1 MKQTVLPPF
10 QIAVDVGGTF
20 TDLVLRDSQGET
32 LLFKSLT
39 TPDDLSEGIFNGLA
53 LMAKAVG
60 VSRQSMLES
69 CSAFACGTT
78 AATNAIL
85 EGKTAKT
92 VLLCTEGFRDV
103 LSIRSGGRSGF
114 TIQEHFPQPYIP
126 RSLTYGIHERVNA
139 EGRIEIALDIDQA
152 RAQLI
157 TCAAHNP
164 QAVAVALLWSH
175 INPEHE
181 LALGGLIEEV
191 LPGVPYS
198 LSHRVNPVM
207 GEYKRTSATAIDA
220 SLKPVLRTQIFG
232 LETRLSE
239 NGFNGQPTF
248 VCSNGGRTSSREIT
262 EKPVYLCLSGPSTA
276 PAAACRLAY
285 RSGVTHGNIITIDV
299 GGTSLDA
306 SIARGGRVAMH
317 REGSIAGHVF
327 GVPSIDV
334 ATVGSGGGSIA
345 WVDAGGMLRV
355 GPESAGSFPGPA
367 CYDRGGTRST
377 LTDANLVRGLLDPT
391 TFADGQMTLSVDNA
405 RAAIERDVA
414 IPLGVSI
421 EEAASLI
428 AAVTEQ
434 DMVAAIEELA
444 IKRGFDPREFLLV
457 SGGGAGG
464 LHAARLARELGMRE
478 VLFPH
483 AASVLCAYGTATG
496 EIKFDFSVTRVT
508 DSRAF
513 NFAAIKDALEKL
525 RGEGSSFLDR
535 MGVDAAKREL
545 RFTVDAHYQ
554 GQVSYLTIDVPSI
567 PTNDEELLALV
578 AAFHAEHERSYSV
591 HAPEDTVEFVA
602 WSVEAIGVSGDERK
616 PAPKGDAELR
626 LLSLNRKRTTIDPI
640 TKSDMSISLIASS
653 ELEPGDAF
661 RGPALVED
669 RLTSLFIP
677 ERAIARVTADRGIL
691 VEL

>member
-1 MKQTVLPPF
+1 MTKSSKPPF
-10 QIAVDVGGTF
+10 NIAVDVGGTF
-20 TDLVLRDSQGET
+20 TDLVLRDSESET

-39 TPDDLSEGIFNGLA
+39 TPNDLSEGIFNGLD
-53 LMAKAVG
+53 LMSKAVG
-60 VSRQSMLES
+60 MTIQQMLAA

-92 VLLCTEGFRDV
+92 ALLCTEGFRDV
-103 LSIRSGGRSGF
+103 LSIRSGGRHGF
-114 TIQEHFPQPYIP
+114 SIQEDFPLPYIP
-126 RSLTYGIHERVNA
+126 RSLTFPIRERVNA
-139 EGRIEIALDIDQA
+139 EGQVEVELDLGQA
-152 RAQLI
+152 REQLAA
-157 TCAAHNP
+157 CAKHQP
-164 QAVAVALLWSH
+164 EAVAVALLWSH

-181 LALGGLIEEV
+181 RALGMLIADI

-198 LSHRVNPVM
+198 LSHQVNPVM

-220 SLKPVLRTQIFG
+220 SLKPVLKTQISA
-232 LETRLSE
+232 LEDRLSA
-239 NGFNGQPTF
+239 NGFAGQPTF
-248 VCSNGGRTSSREIT
+248 VCSNGGRTSSKEIT

-276 PAAACRLAY
+276 PAAACRLAA

-367 CYDRGGTRST
+367 CYGRGGDRPT

-391 TFADGQMTLSVDNA
+391 TFADGQMTLSVEKA

-414 IPLGVSI
+414 TPLGVSI

-496 EIKFDFSVTRVT
+496 DIKFDFSVTRVT
-508 DSRAF
+508 SSRSFDF
-513 NFAAIKDALEKL
+513 NAVRIALDDLKK
-525 RGEGSSFLDR
+525 EGTAFLDR
-535 MGVDAAKREL
+535 MGVDPFQREL

-554 GQVSYLTIDVPSI
+554 GQVSYLTVDVPSY
-567 PTNDEELLALV
+567 PSDAAGLKTLVEE
-578 AAFHAEHERSYSV
+578 FHAEHQQNYSV
-591 HAPEDTVEFVA
+591 HAPEDTIEFVA
-602 WSVEAIGVSGDERK
+602 WSVEAVGVSTESARTIPSKSDE
-616 PAPKGDAELR
+616 LH
-626 LLSLNRKRTTIDPI
+626 LLSLNRKRTTIDPV
-640 TKSDMSISLIASS
+640 TRSETSISLIASTD
-653 ELEPGDAF
+653 LNPGDAF
-661 RGPALVED
+661 RGPALIED
-669 RLTSLFIP
+669 RLTSLFVP
-677 ERAIARVTADRGIL
+677 ERAIARVTADKGIL

>member
-1 MKQTVLPPF
+1 MTQSATPPF

-20 TDLVLRDSQGET
+20 TDLVLRDSDHDT

-39 TPDDLSEGIFNGLA
+39 TPNDLSEGIFNGLT

-60 VSRQSMLES
+60 MSTRKMLES

-85 EGKTAKT
+85 EGKTART
-92 VLLCTEGFRDV
+92 ALLCTEGFRDI
-103 LSIRSGGRSGF
+103 LSIRSGGRHGF
-114 TIQEHFPQPYIP
+114 SIQEHFPQPYIP
-126 RSLTYGIHERVNA
+126 RSLTFGIRERVNA
-139 EGRIEIALDIDQA
+139 EGRIEVELDLDQA
-152 RAQLI
+152 KAQLKA
-157 TCAAHNP
+157 CAMHKP
-164 QAVAVALLWSH
+164 EAVAVALLWSH
-175 INPEHE
+175 INPQHE
-181 LALGGLIEEV
+181 LALGKLVEEV
-191 LPGVPYS
+191 LPGIPYS
-198 LSHRVNPVM
+198 LSHEVNPIM

-220 SLKPVLRTQIFG
+220 SLKPVLKTQIAA
-232 LETRLSE
+232 LEERLAE
-239 NGFNGQPTF
+239 NGFSLQPTF
-248 VCSNGGRTSSREIT
+248 VCSNGGRTSSKEIT
-262 EKPVYLCLSGPSTA
+262 DKPVYLCLSGPSTA
-276 PAAACRLAY
+276 PAAACRLAV

-367 CYDRGGTRST
+367 CYGRGGEQPT
-377 LTDANLVRGLLDPT
+377 LTDANLVRGLLDPN
-391 TFADGQMTLSVDNA
+391 TFADGQMTLSVEKA
-405 RAAIERDVA
+405 RAAIKRDVA
-414 IPLGVSI
+414 TPLGVSI

-496 EIKFDFSVTRVT
+496 DIKFDFSVTCAT
-508 DSRAF
+508 NSKSFD
-513 NFAAIKDALEKL
+513 FAAVQIALDEL
-525 RGEGSSFLDR
+525 TLQGTTFLDR
-535 MGVDAAKREL
+535 MGVDPLRREL

-554 GQVSYLTIDVPSI
+554 GQISHLTIDVPSY
-567 PTNDEELLALV
+567 PKNQEELRKLIE
-578 AAFHAEHERSYSV
+578 AFHNEHLRNYSV
-591 HAPEDTVEFVA
+591 HAPEDTIEFVA
-602 WSVEAIGVSGDERK
+602 WSVEAVGISNENAQEVQGNTE
-616 PAPKGDAELR
+616 ELR
-626 LLSLNRKRTTIDPI
+626 LLSLKRKRSTIDPV
-640 TKSDMSISLIASS
+640 TRAEVSISLIAST

-669 RLTSLFIP
+669 RLTSLFVP
-677 ERAIARVTADRGIL
+677 ERAIARVTADKGIL

>member
-1 MKQTVLPPF
+1 MTKPVTPPF

-20 TDLVLRDSQGET
+20 TDLVLRDSERDT
-32 LLFKSLT
+32 LLFKSPT
-39 TPDDLSEGIFNGLA
+39 TPDDLSEGIFHGLA
-53 LMAKAVG
+53 LMARAVG
-60 VSRQSMLES
+60 MSSQEMLRS

-92 VLLCTEGFRDV
+92 ALLCTEGFRDV
-103 LSIRSGGRSGF
+103 LSIRSGGRLGF
-114 TIQEHFPQPYIP
+114 SIQEDFPLPYIP
-126 RSLTYGIHERVNA
+126 RSLTFAIRERVNA
-139 EGRIEIALDIDQA
+139 EGRIEIELDVDQA
-152 RAQLI
+152 KEQLKA
-157 TCAAHNP
+157 CALHGP
-164 QAVAVALLWSH
+164 EAVAVALLWSH
-175 INPEHE
+175 INPAHE
-181 LALGGLIEEV
+181 LALGDLIEET

-220 SLKPVLRTQIFG
+220 SLKPVLKTQIAA
-232 LETRLSE
+232 LENRLAA
-239 NGFNGQPTF
+239 NGFSGQPTF
-248 VCSNGGRTSSREIT
+248 VCSNGGRTSSKEIT

-276 PAAACRLAY
+276 PAAACRLAA

-306 SIARGGRVAMH
+306 SIARSGRVATH

-367 CYDRGGTRST
+367 CYGRGGSRPT

-391 TFADGQMTLSVDNA
+391 AFADGQMTLSVESA

-421 EEAASLI
+421 AEAASLI

-496 EIKFDFSVTRVT
+496 DIKFDFSLTRVT
-508 DSRAF
+508 NSR
-513 NFAAIKDALEKL
+513 NFAFEAVRTALDELKK
-525 RGEGSSFLDR
+525 EGTAFLDR
-535 MGVDAAKREL
+535 MGVDPIQREL

-554 GQVSYLTIDVPSI
+554 GQVSHLTVDVPTY
-567 PTNDEELLALV
+567 PTDQDELAKLID
-578 AAFHAEHERSYSV
+578 AFHAEHQRNYSV
-591 HAPEDTVEFVA
+591 HAPKDTIEFVA
-602 WSVEAIGVSGDERK
+602 WSVEAIGLSNESAQTVSPKSDE
-616 PAPKGDAELR
+616 LH
-626 LLSLNRKRTTIDPI
+626 LLSLKRKRTTIDPV
-640 TKSDMSISLIASS
+640 TRSETSISLVASA

-669 RLTSLFIP
+669 RLTSLFVP
-677 ERAIARVTADRGIL
+677 ERAIARVTADKGIL